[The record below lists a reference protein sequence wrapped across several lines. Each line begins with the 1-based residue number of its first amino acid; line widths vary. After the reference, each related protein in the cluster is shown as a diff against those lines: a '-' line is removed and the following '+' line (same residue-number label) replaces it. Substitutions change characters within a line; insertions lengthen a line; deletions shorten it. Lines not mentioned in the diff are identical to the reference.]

1 LKSGIYLQQYAQNN
15 PLSEYV
21 EQATRLY
28 NKMKVEI
35 AQDVSDKLS
44 KVILRDV
51 ETTNQPQQIEI
62 TDKDIDAIFAE
73 TGITREDLNPE
84 VLHEK
89 FAQLKAQ
96 VDPQDETKLKRLKVQ
111 EDILQGLV
119 IELAKRG
126 MPVVNN
132 EINLNQSDVN
142 QMIKTFG
149 FENQEF
155 TRKQVEAKFQ
165 ELAEGK
171 TVNELFSLNVALQV
185 LGSIADEMKRISDE
199 NNQDD
204 PKPGEKVSQ
213 KRTKIG

>member
-1 LKSGIYLQQYAQNN
+1 
-15 PLSEYV
+15 
-21 EQATRLY
+21 
-28 NKMKVEI
+28 MKVEI
-35 AQDVSDKLS
+35 AQDVSNKLS

-62 TDKDIDAIFAE
+62 TDKDIETIFAE

-84 VLHEK
+84 ILRDK
-89 FAQLKAQ
+89 FMQLRAQ
-96 VDPQDETKLKRLKVQ
+96 VDSKDETKLKRLKVQ

-132 EINLNQSDVN
+132 EINLNQTDVN

-155 TRKQVEAKFQ
+155 TREQVEAKFQ

-185 LGSIADEMKRISDE
+185 LGSIADEMKRISAE
-199 NNQDD
+199 NGKDD
-204 PKPGEKVSQ
+204 PKPGEKVGQ